1 MHPKSG
7 DILVSRSSGNVE
19 HQIGVVP
26 GPPHESAPTHDRA
39 VNKACELARER
50 GVDAWLTE
58 DLIHFLRLASYRA
71 SRTDQ
76 QPQRHG

>member
-1 MHPKSG
+1 MHPQSG

-26 GPPHESAPTHDRA
+26 DAPLVSCPTHDRA
-39 VNKACELARER
+39 VTKACALAQER

-58 DLIHFLRLASYRA
+58 ESIHFLRLASYRTTGVVGDA
-71 SRTDQ
+71 RS
-76 QPQRHG
+76 G